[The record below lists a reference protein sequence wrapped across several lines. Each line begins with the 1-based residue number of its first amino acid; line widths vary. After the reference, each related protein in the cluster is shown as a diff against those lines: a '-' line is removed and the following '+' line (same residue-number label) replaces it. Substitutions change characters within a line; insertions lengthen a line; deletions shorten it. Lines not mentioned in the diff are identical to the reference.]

1 MDAASFLILAEKQ
14 GYSVE
19 SRTLFQKAITLAEPL
34 LLKKKR
40 LSGYTYFDHNLRVAA
55 ILIENKADPE
65 AITVALVYT
74 ALSKDEVNLQFNL
87 SLGTLLDTLNSIK
100 EIKIKNSK
108 LGGDALR
115 KIILTTIHDIR
126 VIIIKL
132 ANKLDNL
139 STVAVFPEDEQK
151 RIASEVLEIY
161 APLAYRLGLEKLRV
175 KLEDA
180 AFKILNPR
188 KYQEIQD
195 FLEESREQREK
206 NIEEAITKIKLLAAN
221 KINLIKIK
229 GRPKHI
235 YSIYKKMTDR
245 GVKLNEQYDLL
256 GIRVIVA
263 DEKECY
269 ALLGLLHEK
278 LEPVEGRLKDYIANP
293 KPNFYRSIHTA
304 ILLPNG
310 KIAEVQIRTTEMDE
324 FAEEGLA
331 AHWQYKG
338 LKSDQVFEKKMA
350 WLKSILELQKTDEN
364 KDFLETV
371 KVDLF
376 GDTMYCYT
384 PKGDPKELPKGSTL
398 LDFAYAVHEEIGNHA
413 VGGKVNGRFVPLKEV
428 LTPGD
433 VVEIVTN
440 KNQQP
445 RRSWI
450 KIVTSPKS
458 QQKIRRSL
466 KAQGSFSSFH
476 FRTLKSIVTE
486 EQCVLV
492 HADQFPKAQCE
503 LAKCC
508 HAIPGDALSGIITK
522 RRIISVHRRDCRQ
535 ALKEEERWIP
545 VEWRETFNQRIR
557 FFVEAEERSGLLAD
571 VLHTIATAGFEVK
584 EAKAKLISN
593 NLVECSFVVI
603 PRSLNHLTELIQRV
617 QKVRSYKLIYFE

>member
-1 MDAASFLILAEKQ
+1 MDATSLFILAEEQ

-19 SRTLFQKAITLAEPL
+19 SRTLFQKAITLAEPIL
-34 LLKKKR
+34 RKKTR
-40 LSGYTYFDHNLRVAA
+40 LSGDTYFDHNLRVAA

-74 ALSKDEVNLQFNL
+74 ALSKEEVHSHFSASL
-87 SLGTLLDTLNSIK
+87 STLLDTLNSIK

-139 STVAVFPEDEQK
+139 STISVFPEDEQK

-188 KYQEIQD
+188 KYQEIQN
-195 FLEESREQREK
+195 FLEESREQRER
-206 NIEEAITKIKLLAAN
+206 NIEEAITKIKLLAAH
-221 KINLIKIK
+221 KINLIKVK

-263 DEKECY
+263 DEKDCY

-310 KIAEVQIRTTEMDE
+310 KIAEVQIRTKEMDE

-338 LKSDQVFEKKMA
+338 LKSDQVFEKKLA

-364 KDFLETV
+364 KDFLETA

-384 PKGDPKELPKGSTL
+384 PKGDLKELPKGSTL

-466 KAQGSFSSFH
+466 KAQGSFSHFH
-476 FRTLKSIVTE
+476 FRALKSTVTE
-486 EQCVLV
+486 EQGVLV

-617 QKVRSYKLIYFE
+617 QKVRSFKRIYFE